1 MKGTIHYC
9 LEATI
14 KHEYGA
20 DSWAECQQAVGLKR
34 THSFGQQI
42 LQDINENDSINLFRR
57 SAETLDVE
65 LKTLFDQFGDYW
77 CTVHA
82 PGLYPQ
88 FFEKAQSTKD
98 MLVGLDHIHQIVI
111 GKKPG
116 AQPPRFTYEW
126 QKDGRLLMT
135 YLSERGLFE
144 LFESLLRG
152 LDKKFNSRTTI
163 ERVGENSLLLDFE

>member
-14 KHEYGA
+14 KENYG
-20 DSWAECQQAVGLKR
+20 DSAWAKCQQAVGLKKS
-34 THSFGQQI
+34 HSFGQQI
-42 LQDINENDSINLFRR
+42 LKDINEEDSIKLFQL
-57 SAETLDVE
+57 SAETLNID

-77 CTVHA
+77 CLTYA
-82 PGLYPQ
+82 PKMYPQ

-98 MLVGLDHIHQIVI
+98 MLVGLDHIQQVVI

-116 AQPPRFTYEW
+116 AKPPRFTYEW

-135 YLSERGLFE
+135 YKSERGLFE

-152 LDKKFNSRTTI
+152 LDKRFDSETSI
-163 ERVGENSLLLDFE
+163 ERVGDNSLLLGFQ